1 MMTPT
6 CIRILLLILAIST
19 VVIAQSPNKST
30 DKPTPQKAAA
40 FIDAAEKQLAV
51 EGVKASVAEWNYET
65 DINDN
70 TEKLTAEA
78 QDKITAITTDLAL
91 QARAYDGMKLPP
103 DVARKFLLLKLGLTA
118 PAPNNDAE
126 RKELTTITTW
136 MQGAYGKGKYCKTP
150 DKCLDLEDLSKIM
163 ANSRDP
169 NELLDAWTGWHKV
182 SPPMRE
188 KYARFVTLSNKGAQE
203 LGFKDTGVMW
213 RSNYDLPPD
222 EFAAE
227 MDRLWNQVRPLYL
240 QLHAYVRYRLQQK
253 YGKNVV
259 PDHGP
264 IPAHLL
270 GNMWAQDWSNIYP
283 LVAPEA
289 TASDKDDLT
298 EMLKSKNTQPLDM
311 VHYGENFF
319 KSLGFDPLPAT
330 FWQRSMFT
338 KPAGK
343 EVVCHASA
351 WDVDNQEDVRLKM
364 CIQITGEDFRT
375 IHHELG
381 HNFYQLAYR
390 QQPYFFEDSAND
402 GFHEAIGDTIALS
415 VTPAYLKQIG
425 LYREGQQEND
435 LDLLMK
441 KALEKVAFLPFGL
454 KIDKWRWQVF
464 SGQITPADY
473 NKAWWDMTAQYQGVA
488 PPVARSEADFD
499 PGAKY
504 HIAANVPYAR
514 YFLADI
520 LQFQFHRALCK
531 EAGQTGPLHRCSI
544 YNNKKAG
551 AKLHKMLAMGKS
563 QPWPVELKAITGQEQ
578 MDATAIVDY
587 FAPLMKWLEE
597 QNKKNGVQVGW

>member
-6 CIRILLLILAIST
+6 CIRILLLILAICS
-19 VVIAQSPNKST
+19 VVIAQSPNKTT
-30 DKPTPQKAAA
+30 DKPTPQKADA
-40 FIDAAEKQLAV
+40 FIADVEKQLAV
-51 EGVKASVAEWNYET
+51 ETVKASTAEWNYET

-91 QARAYDGMKLPP
+91 KARAYDGMKLPP
-103 DVARKFLLLKLGLTA
+103 DVARKYLLLKLALTA

-126 RKELTTITTW
+126 RKELTTITTS
-136 MQGAYGKGKYCKTP
+136 MQGTYGKGKYCKTP

-163 ANSRDP
+163 ATSRDP

-182 SPPMRE
+182 SPPIRE
-188 KYARFVTLSNKGAQE
+188 KYSRFVTLSNKGAQE

-222 EFAAE
+222 QFAAE

-253 YGKNVV
+253 YGKDVV

-319 KSLGFDPLPAT
+319 KSLGFDPLPDS
-330 FWQRSMFT
+330 FWHNSMFT
-338 KPAGK
+338 HPPGK

-351 WDVDNQEDVRLKM
+351 WDVDNQTDVRLKM

-390 QQPYFFEDSAND
+390 QQPFFFEDSAND

-425 LYREGQQEND
+425 LYREGQNESD

-504 HIAANVPYAR
+504 HIA
-514 YFLADI
+514 
-520 LQFQFHRALCK
+520 
-531 EAGQTGPLHRCSI
+531 
-544 YNNKKAG
+544 
-551 AKLHKMLAMGKS
+551 
-563 QPWPVELKAITGQEQ
+563 
-578 MDATAIVDY
+578 
-587 FAPLMKWLEE
+587 
-597 QNKKNGVQVGW
+597 

>member
-1 MMTPT
+1 MMTT
-6 CIRILLLILAIST
+6 SFRILLVILLVTSI
-19 VVIAQSPNKST
+19 VMAQT
-30 DKPTPQKAAA
+30 DATTAKKPTKEEAVK
-40 FIDAAEKQLAV
+40 FITDAEQTLAKESV
-51 EGVKASVAEWNYET
+51 NANVAEWAYET

-70 TEKLTAEA
+70 TEKATAAA
-78 QDKITAITTDLAL
+78 QEHLTAITTDLAL
-91 QARAYDGMKLPP
+91 KARAYDGMKLPP
-103 DVARKFLLLKLGLTA
+103 DVARKFLLLKLALVA

-126 RKELTTITTW
+126 RKELTEITTW
-136 MQGAYGKGKYCKTP
+136 MQGLYGKGKYCKT

-163 ANSRDP
+163 ATSREP
-169 NELLDAWTGWHKV
+169 NELEDAWVGWHKI

-188 KYARFVTLSNKGAQE
+188 KYARFVELSNKGAQE

-222 EFAAE
+222 QFAAE
-227 MDRLWNQVRPLYL
+227 MDRLWDQVKPLYL

-253 YGKNVV
+253 YGKQVV

-264 IPAHLL
+264 IPAQLL

-289 TASDKDDLT
+289 TAGDKDDLT

-319 KSLGFDPLPAT
+319 KSLGFDPLPDS
-330 FWQRSMFT
+330 FWHNSMFT
-338 KPAGK
+338 KPQGK

-351 WDVDNQEDVRLKM
+351 WDVDNQTDVRLKM

-390 QQPYFFEDSAND
+390 HQPYFFEDSAND

-415 VTPAYLKQIG
+415 VTPAYLQQVG
-425 LYREGQQEND
+425 LYRADEKESD

-464 SGQITPADY
+464 DGTITPAQY

-488 PPVARSEADFD
+488 PPIGRTEADFD

-531 EAGQTGPLHRCSI
+531 ESGQKGPLHRCSI
-544 YNNKKAG
+544 YNNKRAG
-551 AKLHKMLAMGKS
+551 EKLHKMLAMGKS
-563 QPWPVELKAITGQEQ
+563 QPWPVELKAMTGQSQ

-587 FAPLMKWLEE
+587 FAPLMQWLEE

>member
-1 MMTPT
+1 MIPT
-6 CIRILLLILAIST
+6 TVRILLVIL
-19 VVIAQSPNKST
+19 VVSCIVMAQTNTNK
-30 DKPTPQKAAA
+30 KPTKEEAVK
-40 FIDAAEKQLAV
+40 FITDAEQALAKESV
-51 EGVKASVAEWNYET
+51 NTNVAEWAYET

-70 TEKLTAEA
+70 TEKATAKA
-78 QDKITAITTDLAL
+78 QEHATAVTTDLAL
-91 QARAYDGMKLPP
+91 KARAYDGMKLPP
-103 DVARKFLLLKLGLTA
+103 DVARKFMLLKLALTA

-126 RKELTTITTW
+126 RAELTEITTW
-136 MQGAYGKGKYCKTP
+136 MQGLYGKGKYCKSP

-163 ANSRDP
+163 ATSRDP
-169 NELLDAWTGWHKV
+169 NELEDAWVGWHKI

-188 KYARFVTLSNKGAQE
+188 KYSRFVQLSNKGAQE
-203 LGFKDTGVMW
+203 LGFKDTGAMW
-213 RSNYDLPPD
+213 RSNYDMPPD
-222 EFAAE
+222 QFGAE
-227 MDRLWNQVRPLYL
+227 MDRLWNQVKPLYL
-240 QLHAYVRYRLQQK
+240 QLHAYVRWRLQQK
-253 YGKNVV
+253 YGKQVV

-264 IPAHLL
+264 IPAQLL

-289 TASDKDDLT
+289 TAGDKDDLT

-311 VHYGENFF
+311 VHYGENFV
-319 KSLGFDPLPAT
+319 KSLGFDPLPET
-330 FWQRSMFT
+330 FWHNSMFT
-338 KPAGK
+338 KPQGK

-351 WDVDNQEDVRLKM
+351 WDVDNQTDVRLKM

-375 IHHELG
+375 VHHELG

-390 QQPYFFEDSAND
+390 HQPFFFEDSAND

-425 LYREGQQEND
+425 LYREGENESD

-464 SGQITPADY
+464 DGSITPAQY
-473 NKAWWDMTAQYQGVA
+473 NKAWWDMTARYQGVA
-488 PPVARSEADFD
+488 PPVGRTEADFD

-563 QPWPVELKAITGQEQ
+563 QPWPVELKAMTGQEQ

-587 FAPLMKWLEE
+587 FAPLMQWLEE